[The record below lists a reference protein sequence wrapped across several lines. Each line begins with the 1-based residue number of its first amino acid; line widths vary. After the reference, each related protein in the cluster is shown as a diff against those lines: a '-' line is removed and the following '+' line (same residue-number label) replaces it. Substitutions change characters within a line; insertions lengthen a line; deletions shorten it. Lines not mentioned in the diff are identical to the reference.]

1 MNKFDFTTTNNNSI
15 KTKPQTFVTSNVQ
28 FRGRLKPVVDTLQ
41 LSTKNKNVIN
51 KFKLTVT
58 TFIGTLGSLF
68 LNKSQK
74 TEENKTQVS
83 ENNIS
88 SIQEPEINQVE
99 DVINGYLIPKPL
111 EETSTIKVNNY
122 YQTVEAKFYKED
134 KEDYAIICGD
144 KFKVDYLDKDKALKR
159 KIINDIYTKA
169 ELAEPNYIIKK
180 GDSEYAILTLGEN
193 NEPKSV
199 LDKLNREYNL
209 NLFSD
214 DFELKDNSIIF
225 NKNGKE
231 TKIEILEDDDTR
243 LTQKT
248 ANKIYISR
256 SEYLFSLRKLTE
268 LKNNALIESS
278 FSDLNGS
285 LQLEFSRPYFN
296 AKKKLQKE
304 YYRLTENSK
313 TTRHKKI
320 DEIINEGMAKIEF
333 DTAYEKQFDAKV
345 KPIRTQKRHSIYNNV
360 IFSNP
365 NLKKYIM
372 EMDRNSSITIDG
384 AREATSYIK
393 NGKYVNFDEIRAAAY
408 TRIFQEKRS
417 LTGNEFKNLSYI
429 PAKFIARTVFGS
441 NITSIDIIETL
452 WIKNVIRL
460 TSQMRLDKSTEHQ
473 MSNFTEYNIAQ
484 YCVDE
489 YGEICDYKVNLAKT
503 LLSKSKTFAEATAEP
518 QDFKPATDVS
528 KIVELCNTKEHAD
541 DIINNILPLLE
552 ENGIEYEA
560 DKSRYDIITLLNTP
574 PKERKN
580 KIDIIKYLRKE
591 GVEFIDY
598 NTTLNYKNLKNFK
611 SNHFCDLEY
620 KALIRIA
627 QKAEILPFKNL
638 NKEIVSF
645 IHYLESLEDRGS
657 NAYVLI
663 NAFLDGY
670 KSACLENDYEAKK
683 EIIGKINKYLR
694 IAEYFIENN
703 ALLATEATT
712 VTREMVKQELQGK
725 MRNALDI
732 IDLVGETTTKHLIE
746 RKYKGLRQ
754 YLELAKSLVCLHDDQ
769 KELIKTK
776 LAELPHPEQR
786 LEKLEAL
793 MPLIDRIS
801 REDFNALVE
810 LIKPPAV
817 TPGQKVKIEQ
827 IFSTDKDYSEQIN
840 DFVKEFNV
848 PKENEDTIRKFLEKE
863 KLNEKF
869 VIPQSIDE
877 QIKIINKKI
886 VSTQNNNKIPEDK
899 KQKYLKQLTN
909 QKAQIETNPNEFTK
923 PRLNDKAMKLLEAQ
937 IEAHINLINNN
948 KEFSKNIRQEFYK
961 AFKIKVSPEL
971 TEKLEYDSKYMS
983 KMFVAMTDNNFIHT
997 FNNLLQLLET
1007 NPNKKL
1013 TELLEYIPE
1022 NAKTRE
1028 MFNNQRLDFDEWLK
1042 FDENSYNTFSVTIE
1056 GGAALEACRKN
1067 FLDEIYSPLAQRL
1080 DDDEMYKLKNLLA
1093 YSNAKKANATG
1104 MLNLIDKYEKEF
1116 ETNDYWKQD
1125 NPDIKN
1131 FKDHMAIHKKN
1142 FNDLKKIKKQT
1153 YNLKVRL
1160 WDKNDIGRNLGF
1172 GNHVGC
1178 CTSIGKFNQYVAP
1191 QHLTNSFING
1201 MEIVDDAGNSY
1212 GNSMCYFAMVD
1223 GRLHFIIDS
1232 FEVDGNLS
1240 ASEEVTDAI
1249 IDYAK
1254 EICARM
1260 GRPDAKVIFGPY
1272 FNKINSDCLCQSLNH
1287 TVEVIGHAPET
1298 TYLDA
1303 LKGACNIN
1311 KEHDGLILSEI
1322 MVF

>member
-1 MNKFDFTTTNNNSI
+1 MNKIDFITTNNSSI
-15 KTKPQTFVTSNVQ
+15 KTMPQTFAVSNVQ
-28 FRGRLKPVVDTLQ
+28 FRGRFKPVVDTLQ
-41 LSTKNKNVIN
+41 LSTKNKNVVN
-51 KFKLTVT
+51 KLKLAFTG
-58 TFIGTLGSLF
+58 FISTLGSLF

-74 TEENKTQVS
+74 VEETKEQVS
-83 ENNIS
+83 ENNINP
-88 SIQEPEINQVE
+88 IQENKIKQVE
-99 DVINGYLIPKPL
+99 EENNNGYIIPKPL
-111 EETSTIKVNNY
+111 EGTSLITVNNCH
-122 YQTVEAKFYKED
+122 QAIEAKFYKEGN
-134 KEDYAIICGD
+134 EDYAIICGD
-144 KFKVDYLDKDKALKR
+144 KFKVDFLDKNEALKR
-159 KIINDIYTKA
+159 KIVNDIYNKA
-169 ELAEPNYIIKK
+169 ELAEPNYIIEKS
-180 GDSEYAILTLGEN
+180 DSEYAILTLVEN
-193 NEPKSV
+193 NEPISV
-199 LDKLNREYNL
+199 LDKVNREYNL
-209 NLFSD
+209 NFFSD
-214 DFELKDNSIIF
+214 DFELEDDFIIF

-243 LTQKT
+243 LTQET
-248 ANKIYISR
+248 ADKIYISR

-285 LQLEFSRPYFN
+285 QQLEFSRPYFN

-304 YYRLTENSK
+304 YHRLTESAKTSK
-313 TTRHKKI
+313 HVKI
-320 DEIINEGMAKIEF
+320 DKVIQEGIAKIEF
-333 DTAYEKQFDAKV
+333 DSAYEKQFDAKV
-345 KPIRTQKRHSIYNNV
+345 KPIRTQKKHHIYDNV

-372 EMDRNSSITIDG
+372 EMDRNSCITIDG
-384 AREATSYIK
+384 AREATSCVK
-393 NGKYVNFDEIRAAAY
+393 NGKYVKFDEIRAAAY

-417 LTGNEFKNLSYI
+417 LSGEEFKNLSYI
-429 PAKFIARTVFGS
+429 PTKFIASIVFGS
-441 NITSIDIIETL
+441 NITSIDLIETL

-460 TSQMRLDKSTEHQ
+460 TSQMKLKKSTEHQ
-473 MSNFTEYNIAQ
+473 MSKFTEYNIAQ

-528 KIVELCNTKEHAD
+528 KIIELCNTKEQAD

-591 GVEFIDY
+591 CVEFIDY

-620 KALIRIA
+620 GALIRIA

-645 IHYLESLEDRGS
+645 IHYLEGLEDRGCK
-657 NAYVLI
+657 AYVLI

-712 VTREMVKQELQGK
+712 VTSEMVKQELQGK

-776 LAELPHPEQR
+776 LAQLPHPEQR
-786 LEKLEAL
+786 LGKLEAL

-810 LIKPPAV
+810 LIKPPTV
-817 TPGQKVKIEQ
+817 TPEQKTKIEQ

-869 VIPQSIDE
+869 IIPQSADE

-886 VSTQNNNKIPEDK
+886 ASIQNNDKIPEDK
-899 KQKYLKQLTN
+899 KQKYLKQLAE
-909 QKAQIETNPNEFTK
+909 QKAQIKSNPGDFTK
-923 PRLNDKAMKLLEAQ
+923 PRLNDRAIKLLEAQ

-961 AFKIKVSPEL
+961 AFKINVSPEL

-983 KMFVAMTDNNFIHT
+983 KMFVAMTDKDFIHT
-997 FNNLLQLLET
+997 FNELLSLLEED
-1007 NPNKKL
+1007 PSKKL
-1013 TELLEYIPE
+1013 TELLYKIPE
-1022 NAKTRE
+1022 NALT
-1028 MFNNQRLDFDEWLK
+1028 RLDFEEQSLDYDEWLK
-1042 FDENSYNTFSVTIE
+1042 FDENSYKALSITVE
-1056 GGAALEACRKN
+1056 GGVALEACRKN

-1080 DDDEMYKLKNLLA
+1080 DEDIMYKLRNILA
-1093 YSNAKKANATG
+1093 YSNVKKANALG
-1104 MLNLIDKYEKEF
+1104 MLNIIEKFEKEF

-1131 FKDHMAIHKKN
+1131 FKAHMAIHKKN

-1160 WDKNDIGRNLGF
+1160 WDKNDISRNLGF

-1223 GRLHFIIDS
+1223 DQLHLVIDS

-1240 ASEEVTDAI
+1240 ASEEVTNAI
-1249 IDYAK
+1249 ILYAK
-1254 EICARM
+1254 EVCARM

-1272 FNKINSDCLCQSLNH
+1272 FNKINSERLFRTPGH
-1287 TVEVIGHAPET
+1287 TMKVIGSAPSW
-1298 TYLDA
+1298 TYIDA
-1303 LKGACNIN
+1303 LEGKCDIN
-1311 KEHDGLILSEI
+1311 QEKNSLVLSEI
-1322 MVF
+1322 MY